1 MQQKKNVWE
10 IAIIEQIKWREE
22 TMIIR
27 LGSLKQNLEL
37 KHMFIICS

>member
-27 LGSLKQNLEL
+27 LGSLKQNL
-37 KHMFIICS
+37 